1 MKIVGMGRVY
11 PQVGW
16 FMEAHKHTDNN
27 EAIILLNGVLQV
39 IMEGHVYEVHP
50 GEMIIYPRNVTHE
63 EHSIGQQPLETIF
76 IAWTQENDE
85 VVKTWPRKGRD
96 LLGRIQALTHWI
108 HEINPPKTR
117 HDNQIM
123 HMALELILY
132 EFQHSHIPADEQLEI
147 RLRRYLQEHLAE
159 QLTLDDL
166 AEAIGITK
174 YHFVRKFKNETGISP
189 MAYLRQIRVQNAK
202 SLLSNT
208 PLPIKNIAP
217 QVGLVDEY
225 HFSRVFSRVV
235 GQSPREYRKS
245 IQKLSVGD
253 IG

>member
-1 MKIVGMGRVY
+1 MKITSIGRVY

-16 FMEAHKHTDNN
+16 YMEAHKHTDNH
-27 EAIILLNGVLQV
+27 EAIVLLNGILQV
-39 IMEGHVYEVHP
+39 IMEGHTYEVHP
-50 GEMIIYPRNVTHE
+50 GEMIIYPRNVTHI
-63 EHSIGQQPLETIF
+63 EHSIGQQPLESIF
-76 IAWTQENDE
+76 FAWTQENDE
-85 VVKTWPRKGRD
+85 EVKTWPRKGRD
-96 LLGRIQALTHWI
+96 VLGRIQTLARWMY
-108 HEINPPKTR
+108 EITPPKIR
-117 HDNQIM
+117 QDQHIIQI
-123 HMALELILY
+123 ALEMILY
-132 EFQHSHIPADEQLEI
+132 EFHNSHIPADEQLEI

-166 AEAIGITK
+166 AKAIGITK

-202 SLLSNT
+202 NLLGNT

-235 GQSPREYRKS
+235 GLSPREYRKS
-245 IQKLSVGD
+245 IQKQTVG
-253 IG
+253 GT